1 MNYTVDGTQPLTDQ
15 ENTLN
20 GLEMANFSQVTKYE
34 KQATGTDNLATMAD
48 APPGY
53 PPLYLASVE
62 VGANSSQTI
71 QQQSTAGRGL
81 VFTGTAYVSGAAKTV
96 MGFRKKP

>member
-1 MNYTVDGTQPLTDQ
+1 
-15 ENTLN
+15 
-20 GLEMANFSQVTKYE
+20 
-34 KQATGTDNLATMAD
+34 MAD

-62 VGANSSQTI
+62 VGASSSDVI
-71 QQQSTAGRGL
+71 QQQNSAGRGM